1 MRLEEYPRVYYELLS
16 IGFMVIMSISLSSAF
31 LPIMAHKL
39 DPTGSLVGL
48 ALSSWF
54 LTRIFIEVPS
64 GLISA
69 KVGRRNL
76 IVRGILLG
84 ILGSLLCALSNSI
97 YILILGRTLWGFG
110 TALYFTSN
118 TALMLDLFNPEVRGR
133 AMGVFQGIC
142 FLGSFLGAPLG
153 AVLAR
158 FIGFNAVFVVATVV
172 VLPAFLVAF
181 FSKDLRGMDRAARRE
196 HETVP
201 IRNIITSLNDPALL
215 GVCYVNLSRMLVA
228 QGVMSTVFQLYL
240 NETLGIAVELI
251 GLTLAVR
258 TISMI
263 SMVVLSGYLADRL
276 GSELVVLLGLAIN
289 ALGQGL
295 YPLASSFEQILPLA
309 IIESAGGGFLF
320 TSLIVYLSD
329 LVSPSLRGG
338 AVGLFRTFMDLGGI
352 LGPIAFM
359 LIYNGLGPHTSFW
372 LASAMLTSNIVII
385 SLIKMRRRV
394 DNLSEFK

>member
-1 MRLEEYPRVYYELLS
+1 MRLESYPRVYYELLS

-48 ALSSWF
+48 AISSWF

-69 KVGRRNL
+69 KVGRRKL

-84 ILGSLLCALSNSI
+84 LLGSMLCALSNSI

-110 TALYFTSN
+110 AALYFTSN

-158 FIGFNAVFVVATVV
+158 FIGFNAVFIVAMIA

-181 FSKDLRGMDRAARRE
+181 FSKDLREIDKVTRRE
-196 HETVP
+196 YETISV
-201 IRNIITSLNDPALL
+201 RNIVASLNDPALL

-240 NETLGIAVELI
+240 NESLGITVEFI
-251 GLTLAVR
+251 GLILAVR

-263 SMVVLSGYLADRL
+263 LLVVFSGYLADRF
-276 GSELVVLLGLAIN
+276 GSEHVVLLGLAIN

-309 IIESAGGGFLF
+309 IMESAGSGFLF

-338 AVGLFRTFMDLGGI
+338 AVGLFRTFMDLGGV
-352 LGPIAFM
+352 LGPIGFM
-359 LIYNGLGPHTSFW
+359 LIYNSLGPHMSFW
-372 LASAMLTSNIVII
+372 LASAILTSNVITI
-385 SLIKMRRRV
+385 SLIKMRRK
-394 DNLSEFK
+394 S

>member
-1 MRLEEYPRVYYELLS
+1 
-16 IGFMVIMSISLSSAF
+16 
-31 LPIMAHKL
+31 MAHKL

-48 ALSSWF
+48 AISSWF

-69 KVGRRNL
+69 KVGRRKL

-84 ILGSLLCALSNSI
+84 LLGSMLCALSNSI

-110 TALYFTSN
+110 AALYFTSN

-158 FIGFNAVFVVATVV
+158 FIGFNAVFIVAMIA

-181 FSKDLRGMDRAARRE
+181 FSKDLREIDKVTRRE
-196 HETVP
+196 YETISV
-201 IRNIITSLNDPALL
+201 RNIVASLNDPALL

-240 NETLGIAVELI
+240 NESLGITVEFI
-251 GLTLAVR
+251 GLILAVR

-263 SMVVLSGYLADRL
+263 SLVVFSGYLADRF
-276 GSELVVLLGLAIN
+276 GSEHVVLLGLAIN

-309 IIESAGGGFLF
+309 IMESAGSGFLF

-338 AVGLFRTFMDLGGI
+338 AVGLFRTFMDLGGV
-352 LGPIAFM
+352 LGPIGFM
-359 LIYNGLGPHTSFW
+359 LIYNSLGPHMSFW
-372 LASAMLTSNIVII
+372 LASAILTSNVITI
-385 SLIKMRRRV
+385 SLIKMRRK
-394 DNLSEFK
+394 S

>member
-1 MRLEEYPRVYYELLS
+1 
-16 IGFMVIMSISLSSAF
+16 
-31 LPIMAHKL
+31 MAHKL

-48 ALSSWF
+48 AISSWF

-158 FIGFNAVFVVATVV
+158 FIGFNAVFVAATVV

-181 FSKDLRGMDRAARRE
+181 FSKDLREMDRAARRE

-258 TISMI
+258 TISII
-263 SMVVLSGYLADRL
+263 SMVVLSGYLTDRL

-352 LGPIAFM
+352 LGPIVFM
-359 LIYNGLGPHTSFW
+359 LIYNSLGPHTSFW